1 MQKCIIFSL
10 FQYFKGHLC
19 GGAAVLGERLE
30 VCFGYRLLAIGYRQG
45 AYALNFVFM
54 LSPEGGVVQLIINC

>member
-10 FQYFKGHLC
+10 FQYFKGHC
-19 GGAAVLGERLE
+19 AAEPLFGVGLE

-54 LSPEGGVVQLIINC
+54 LSPEGGYFS